1 MDKLYAPWREAYVV
15 NTAHDKTKEVL
26 TTNNCPFCTALEAQ
40 DDTKELILARY
51 THNFVIMN
59 RFPYN
64 GGHLMVIPYK
74 HTGNLQELES
84 EVTAEMM
91 ELVKKTALILQTELK
106 NDGTNIGLNLGRAS
120 GAGIPSHLHMHVLP
134 RWAGDTG
141 FLTTLA
147 DVKLISTDMERLYHR
162 LLPYFK
168 KN

>member
-15 NTAHDKTKEVL
+15 NTAQDKTKEVL
-26 TTNNCPFCTALEAQ
+26 TENSCPFCTALQAQ
-40 DDTKELILARY
+40 NDQKELILGRY

-84 EVTAEMM
+84 DATTELM
-91 ELVKKTALILQTELK
+91 ELTKQAASTLQQELK
-106 NDGTNIGLNLGRAS
+106 NDGANIGLNLGKAA
-120 GAGIPSHLHMHVLP
+120 GAGIPSHIHMHVLP
-134 RWAGDTG
+134 RWFGDTN
-141 FLTTLA
+141 FLPILA
-147 DVKLISTDMERLYHR
+147 DVKLVSTDMEKLYQR

-168 KN
+168 K